1 MKIDKNKRQTIAVA
15 QKVTSVI
22 ADRLKS
28 AKPDKSAEA
37 KVVLTKIAQD
47 LADRREKVLKGQV
60 KGE

>member
-37 KVVLTKIAQD
+37 KVDLTKIAQD

>member
-28 AKPDKSAEA
+28 AKPDKSSEA
-37 KVVLTKIAQD
+37 KGDLTKIAQD